1 MCTPSERKR
10 RCRAE
15 LWARVR
21 RPSGCLRRSALT
33 PGSDEVCRLLYRH
46 SPDEPRNDANI
57 CAFPAFPQDRRAVP
71 TAATILRA
79 WTAVGQ
85 PDLAVFLGIWSHSCR
100 WLLLN
105 A

>member
-1 MCTPSERKR
+1 MPWFSNLLAVDNEPGQLPFGNYGTNR
-10 RCRAE
+10 RRW
-15 LWARVR
+15 LIDVD
-21 RPSGCLRRSALT
+21 CLLASLFN
-33 PGSDEVCRLLYRH
+33 RH
-46 SPDEPRNDANI
+46 SPDEPRNDVNI

-79 WTAVGQ
+79 RTAVGQ